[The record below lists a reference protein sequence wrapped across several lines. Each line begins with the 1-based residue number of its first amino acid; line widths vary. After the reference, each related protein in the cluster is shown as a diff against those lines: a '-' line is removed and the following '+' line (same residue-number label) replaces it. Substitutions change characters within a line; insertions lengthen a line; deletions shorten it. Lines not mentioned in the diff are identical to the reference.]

1 MNDLHKILTNQAE
14 QWAMLGAPAL
24 CERFIARNGQ
34 CFEGRKLPKGFRRG
48 TPKAC
53 FQNATLLADR
63 QRACDVE
70 GYAMNPDLPFPFLH
84 AWCIN
89 VAGQV
94 VDVTLKEP
102 EKYQYVGI
110 VLTRKELW
118 DALKAK
124 RNLRRARY
132 RPWPQPRMDVRP
144 RPRTGAHRQGDPRQ
158 LECDAREGNA
168 MTWRQALA
176 LAAALGVTVF
186 RPLPT

>member
-1 MNDLHKILTNQAE
+1 MKEETMNDLHKILTNQAE

-63 QRACDVE
+63 HTGLRYVE

-110 VLTRKELW
+110 ILTRKELW
-118 DALKAK
+118 DALKASGIYGVLDTG
-124 RNLRRARY
+124 RGLNHEWMFARDLELEPIIRAIPDNWNAMRAR
-132 RPWPQPRMDVRP
+132 
-144 RPRTGAHRQGDPRQ
+144 
-158 LECDAREGNA
+158 
-168 MTWRQALA
+168 ALQ
-176 LAAALGVTVF
+176 
-186 RPLPT
+186 